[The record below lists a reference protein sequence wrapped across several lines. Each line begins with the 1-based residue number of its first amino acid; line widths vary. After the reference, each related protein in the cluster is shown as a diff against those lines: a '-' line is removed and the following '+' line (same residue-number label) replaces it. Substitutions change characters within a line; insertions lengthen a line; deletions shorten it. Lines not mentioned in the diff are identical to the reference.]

1 MQTKEKKCS
10 DLVENNYN
18 YIFDKF
24 KEAYEYLNQD
34 KELRKPNDEL
44 EHFEDFTQFIC
55 EYGLC
60 FDKVEPN
67 TFQNQKLG
75 YWRWQLSW
83 GGPSDEFRIYLDE
96 DKNIYKIEYWYL
108 DWGDG
113 ASIIVEDSLIYH
125 IIEEYFIN
133 NIY

>member
-1 MQTKEKKCS
+1 MQAKEKKCI
-10 DLVENNYN
+10 DLVQSEYDFTLN
-18 YIFDKF
+18 KF
-24 KEAYEYLNQD
+24 KEAYDYFFED
-34 KELRKPNDEL
+34 EESRKPNDAL
-44 EHFEDFTQFIC
+44 EHCEDFSQYIS

-67 TFQNQKLG
+67 TFQDQKLG

-83 GGPSDEFRIYLDE
+83 GGPSDEFRIFVDE
-96 DKNIYKIEYWYL
+96 DKNIYKIEYWFL

-125 IIEEYFIN
+125 IIEY
-133 NIY
+133 YLLVK